1 MTRKKFVK
9 TLMASGVKRNAAVY
23 LAEFYNGLGL
33 SYDEAL
39 AHFLG
44 SFSKVFRATIE
55 QLTETLAYAGEWLG
69 QALEKMR
76 EEKHD
81 ST

>member
-9 TLMASGVKRNAAVY
+9 TLMAAGVKRNAAVY
-23 LAEFYNGLGL
+23 LAQFYNDLGF
-33 SYDEAL
+33 SYEEAL
-39 AHFLG
+39 AHSLN
-44 SFSKVFRATIE
+44 SFVSVFQAAVK
-55 QLTETLAYAGEWLG
+55 QLTETLAYAGEGLCR
-69 QALEKMR
+69 ALEKMR